1 MKRIII
7 ITTMLFATTT
17 YGQTIAKDSILI
29 VINDTPTDKVQKT
42 AFFINGKFVD
52 NSLETTLAPEFIDS
66 IYFVLQ
72 SVEVDGNLYNTRH
85 YIKTKKGYN
94 PKLISLTTFK
104 GKFTNL
110 NGKPALFMINGNV
123 VNADYDKYIIDEN
136 YVLQMVVDNI
146 KNEKEKINMLLIN
159 LMTKS
164 KENIKK
170 LEMPELSKGWGG
182 LFCYVP
188 Y

>member
-1 MKRIII
+1 
-7 ITTMLFATTT
+7 
-17 YGQTIAKDSILI
+17 
-29 VINDTPTDKVQKT
+29 
-42 AFFINGKFVD
+42 
-52 NSLETTLAPEFIDS
+52 
-66 IYFVLQ
+66 
-72 SVEVDGNLYNTRH
+72 
-85 YIKTKKGYN
+85 
-94 PKLISLTTFK
+94 
-104 GKFTNL
+104 
-110 NGKPALFMINGNV
+110 MINGNV
-123 VNADYDKYIIDEN
+123 INADYDKYMIDEN

-170 LEMPELSKGWGG
+170 LEMLDLSKGWGG